1 MVCQLGKRTGGLPD
15 AWDVGCLRGHRPA
28 AHLARDG
35 GEGWPVALGPAH
47 CRHDGL
53 AAHGVVD
60 IFGPGAGG
68 EGNRPPDVLS
78 VSDLLPLS
86 FLQSQTR
93 LSLTSFR
100 CRLET
105 GRNDQRFGLYI
116 AVRMS
121 VFHLVD
127 TGAGVSHSNSWCW
140 RWSRRD
146 LQGWTRRARRD
157 SLTGP
162 WSPCG

>member
-1 MVCQLGKRTGGLPD
+1 MVWLGRPGVELGLPD
-15 AWDVGCLRGHRPA
+15 AWDVGRLRGHRPA

-100 CRLET
+100 CRLGT
-105 GRNDQRFGLYI
+105 GRNDQRFGLYRGEDECVSSCGFRGQMCLTVTRGVGVGQNGI
-116 AVRMS
+116 SRIG
-121 VFHLVD
+121 LV
-127 TGAGVSHSNSWCW
+127 
-140 RWSRRD
+140 
-146 LQGWTRRARRD
+146 
-157 SLTGP
+157 GP
-162 WSPCG
+162 GEIP